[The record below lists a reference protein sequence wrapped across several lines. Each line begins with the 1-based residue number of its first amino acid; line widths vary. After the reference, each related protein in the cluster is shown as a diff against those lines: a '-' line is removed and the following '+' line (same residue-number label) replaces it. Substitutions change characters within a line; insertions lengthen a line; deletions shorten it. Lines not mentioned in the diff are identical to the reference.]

1 MTLDDLLRTY
11 CIESISL
18 VCTYNRFGLQ
28 ICFTNLGNYYILFEK
43 TLRDEDLF
51 YSSDFVR
58 QKFIVNL
65 AKSVL
70 VEILNLQ
77 NVVIVKHEHGDSYS
91 IRISKQDGDK
101 LLLLKTTYNIDY
113 TNPLEIYKYEEVEK

>member
-11 CIESISL
+11 GIENINL
-18 VCTYNRFGLQ
+18 VCTYNRIGLQ
-28 ICFTNLGNYYILFEK
+28 ICFNNIGNYYILFSE
-43 TLRDEDLF
+43 TLRGEDLF

-58 QKFIVNL
+58 QKFILNI

-70 VEILNLQ
+70 VEVLNLQ
-77 NVVIVKHEHGDSYS
+77 NVVIVQHEHGNSYS

-101 LLLLKTTYNIDY
+101 LLLLKTTYNLNY
-113 TNPLEIYKYEEVEK
+113 TNILEIYRREEVEK